1 MNGNHP
7 APRSHRLVF
16 IGMLLIC
23 SIFMGVIDN
32 IHSWS
37 HLIITP
43 ALITHTLIGA
53 GLFFFP
59 MLVVFS
65 VLLPLIERDRAR
77 KYAEL
82 PPLDLTLPPRNPDP

>member
-1 MNGNHP
+1 
-7 APRSHRLVF
+7 
-16 IGMLLIC
+16 
-23 SIFMGVIDN
+23 MGVIDN

-65 VLLPLIERDRAR
+65 VLRPLIERDRAR